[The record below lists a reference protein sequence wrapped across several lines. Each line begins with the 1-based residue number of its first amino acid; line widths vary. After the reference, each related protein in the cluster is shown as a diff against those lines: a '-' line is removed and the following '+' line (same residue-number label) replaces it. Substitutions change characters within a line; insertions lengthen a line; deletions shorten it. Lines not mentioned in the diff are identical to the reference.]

1 MEEGPMRGAHAF
13 RLFTRPEKP
22 EMHRNLAALALLT
35 LAACTP
41 PSPSTGPAPLPGPA
55 DTVRI
60 GGGRIE
66 RLVYQP
72 VSPALP
78 PIPAANGALAI
89 RVTHPTQGQA
99 RPRVDSTFIY
109 GSVGTGQAALEI
121 NGTAIPVAPNGAF
134 IAYLPMPQDGTWRLR
149 AQQGGEE
156 VTHTVSYATPSTG
169 TGGGSN
175 TASNNAVYTTARLG
189 TVTGGADT
197 LATGSDAIYARP
209 TPTGSYRWFFPRG
222 ARLAVAERRGDQY
235 RVRLDEATEAWVDAD
250 NLSLAETT
258 TAPPAPGAANSTVSA
273 SADGLDVRISAGGRP
288 FLVETADSGA
298 VVTVYGVTRGTMT
311 TQAPFG
317 PWFRA
322 ATQGATGAS
331 TRIGVTLAGGPWG
344 YKAWYEENGDLV
356 VRLRR
361 PPAIDAANPLR
372 GRRIVIDPGHP
383 PAGATGPTGLYEG
396 DANLAIA
403 LPLAEKL
410 RAAGAEVILT
420 RTGREGLVSST
431 NSSQELRARVQL
443 AIDRNADLLVSVHNN
458 AFGEGA
464 NPFRRQ
470 GTEVYYFHPHAAQ
483 LARTLHEAIVGVTRI
498 PPKGALV
505 SNLALARP
513 TWLPAVL
520 TESLFMPI
528 PEQEAALR
536 NAAFLDQLAE
546 AHARGIEAFLRARAA
561 AGGSR

>member
-1 MEEGPMRGAHAF
+1 
-13 RLFTRPEKP
+13 
-22 EMHRNLAALALLT
+22 MHRNLAAVALLT

-41 PSPSTGPAPLPGPA
+41 SGPSTGPAPA

-60 GGGRIE
+60 GPGAGAGRIE

-99 RPRVDSTFIY
+99 RPSVDSTFIY

-121 NGTAIPVAPNGAF
+121 NGTPVPVAPNGAF
-134 IAYLPMPQDGTWRLR
+134 IAYLPMPADGAWRLR
-149 AQQGGEE
+149 AQAGGQE
-156 VTHTVSYATPSTG
+156 VSETRSYAPRSTG
-169 TGGGSN
+169 GN
-175 TASNNAVYTTARLG
+175 AANNASANAVYTAARLG

-197 LATGSDAIYARP
+197 LASGSDAIYARP
-209 TPTGSYRWFFPRG
+209 TPTGTYRWFFPRG
-222 ARLAVAERRGDQY
+222 TRLAVAERRGEQY
-235 RVRLDEATEAWVDAD
+235 RVRLDGDTEAWIDASA
-250 NLSLAETT
+250 LSLAETT
-258 TAPPAPGAANSTVSA
+258 SPPPAPGAVNSFVSQT
-273 SADGLDVRISAGGRP
+273 ADGLDLRVTAGGRP
-288 FLVETADSGA
+288 FLVETSDSGA
-298 VVTVYGVTRGTMT
+298 VVTVYGVTGGTMAAST
-311 TQAPFG
+311 PFG
-317 PWFRA
+317 GWYRMMGQRA
-322 ATQGATGAS
+322 AGGAS
-331 TRIGVTLAGGPWG
+331 RFELSLAGGAWG
-344 YKAWYEENGDLV
+344 YKAWYEDDGDLV
-356 VRLRR
+356 VRIRK
-361 PPAIDAANPLR
+361 PPVIDPQNPLQ

-431 NSSQELRARVQL
+431 NSGEELRARVAL
-443 AIDRNADLLVSVHNN
+443 AVSRNAEMLISVHNN

-464 NPFRRQ
+464 NPFRAH
-470 GTEVYYFHPHAAQ
+470 GTSVYYFHPFAAG
-483 LARTLHEAIVGVTRI
+483 LARELDREIVAVTRI
-498 PPKGALV
+498 PDIGARQQ
-505 SNLALARP
+505 NLALARP
-513 TWLPAVL
+513 TWLPATL

-536 NAAFLDQLAE
+536 DPAFVERLAD
-546 AHARGIEAFLRARAA
+546 AHLRGIEAWLRGRAA
-561 AGGSR
+561 VQGGSR

>member
-1 MEEGPMRGAHAF
+1 
-13 RLFTRPEKP
+13 LFTRPKKL

-35 LAACTP
+35 LAACAP
-41 PSPSTGPAPLPGPA
+41 SSPSTGPSPRPGPA

-60 GGGRIE
+60 GGGGIE

-99 RPRVDSTFIY
+99 RPRVDSTFVY

-149 AQQGGEE
+149 AQRGGEE
-156 VTHTVSYATPSTG
+156 VTHTVAYATPSAG

-175 TASNNAVYTTARLG
+175 TASSNAVYATPRPG

-209 TPTGSYRWFFPRG
+209 TPTGAYRWFFPRG

-235 RVRLDEATEAWVDAD
+235 RVRLDEGTEAWVDVD
-250 NLSLAETT
+250 NLSLAESTS
-258 TAPPAPGAANSTVSA
+258 PPPPPGAMTATA
-273 SADGLDVRISAGGRP
+273 GRSADGVDLRVTAAGRP
-288 FLVETADSGA
+288 FLVETSDSGA
-298 VVTVYGVTRGTMT
+298 VLTVYGGSGRALSVQGGLDDWYLSAGT
-311 TQAPFG
+311 QD
-317 PWFRA
+317 
-322 ATQGATGAS
+322 TGGSARY
-331 TRIGVTLAGGPWG
+331 TVRLAGGPWG
-344 YKAWYEENGDLV
+344 YKAWYAANGDLV

-361 PPAIDAANPLR
+361 PPAIDPANPLR

-483 LARTLHEAIVGVTRI
+483 LARTLHEAIVEVTRI

-536 NAAFLDQLAE
+536 NAAFLDRLAD
-546 AHARGIEAFLRARAA
+546 AHVRGIEAFLRARAA
-561 AGGSR
+561 AGGAR

>member
-1 MEEGPMRGAHAF
+1 MD
-13 RLFTRPEKP
+13 
-22 EMHRNLAALALLT
+22 RNLAALALLT

-41 PSPSTGPAPLPGPA
+41 SAPSTGPGPRPGPA

-60 GGGRIE
+60 GPDAGTGRIE

-89 RVTHPTQGQA
+89 RITHPTQGQS

-121 NGTAIPVAPNGAF
+121 NGRAVPVAPNGAF

-149 AQQGGEE
+149 AQRGGEE
-156 VTHTVSYATPSTG
+156 VAQSVSYAAPAA
-169 TGGGSN
+169 GGGSSN
-175 TASNNAVYTTARLG
+175 AASANAVYETARLG

-209 TPTGSYRWFFPRG
+209 TPTGPYRWFFPRG

-235 RVRLDEATEAWVDAD
+235 RVRLDAQTEAWVDAA
-250 NLSLAETT
+250 NLSLAEATS
-258 TAPPAPGAANSTVSA
+258 APPAPGPVNSSVSPT
-273 SADGLDVRISAGGRP
+273 ADGLDLRIRAGGRP
-288 FLVETADSGA
+288 FLVETSDAGA
-298 VVTVYGVTRGTMT
+298 VVTVYGATGGTMT
-311 TQAPFG
+311 PAAPFG
-317 PWFRA
+317 GWVRSA
-322 ATQGATGAS
+322 AQTAAGGGTHFALS
-331 TRIGVTLAGGPWG
+331 LAGGAWG
-344 YKAWYEENGDLV
+344 YKAWYEANGDLV
-356 VRLRR
+356 VRVRK
-361 PPAIDAANPLR
+361 PPTIDPANPLR

-431 NSSQELRARVQL
+431 NSAEELRARVQL
-443 AIDRNADLLVSVHNN
+443 AVSRNAEMLISVHNN

-464 NPFRRQ
+464 NPFRAM
-470 GTEVYYFHPHAAQ
+470 GTSVYYFHPFAAA
-483 LARTLHEAIVGVTRI
+483 LARELDREIVGVTRI
-498 PPKGALV
+498 RDLGALQQ
-505 SNLALARP
+505 NLALARP
-513 TWLPAVL
+513 TWLPSTL

-536 NAAFLDQLAE
+536 DPAFLDRLAD
-546 AHARGIEAFLRARAA
+546 AHVRGIEAWLRARAA
-561 AGGSR
+561 AQAGGAR

>member
-1 MEEGPMRGAHAF
+1 
-13 RLFTRPEKP
+13 
-22 EMHRNLAALALLT
+22 MHRNLAALALLT

-41 PSPSTGPAPLPGPA
+41 SSPATGPAPRPGPA

-60 GGGRIE
+60 GAGRIE
-66 RLVYQP
+66 RLVYRP

-78 PIPAANGALAI
+78 AIPAADGALAI
-89 RVTHPTQGQA
+89 RITHPTQGQA
-99 RPRVDSTFIY
+99 RPRVDSTFVY

-149 AQQGGEE
+149 AQAGGQEA
-156 VTHTVSYATPSTG
+156 TQSVSYATPAAGGASA
-169 TGGGSN
+169 GGSGP
-175 TASNNAVYTTARLG
+175 SNNATYATARLG

-209 TPTGSYRWFFPRG
+209 TPTGPYRWFFPRG

-235 RVRLDEATEAWVDAD
+235 RVRLAEGTDAWVDASA
-250 NLSLAETT
+250 LSLADT
-258 TAPPAPGAANSTVSA
+258 TAAVPAAGTASSTVSA
-273 SADGLDVRISAGGRP
+273 TADGLDVRVRAGGRP
-288 FLVETADSGA
+288 FLVETSDSGA
-298 VVTVYGVTRGTMT
+298 VVTVYGVAGGSMET
-311 TQAPFG
+311 TARFDGWFGAAAQRQAAG
-317 PWFRA
+317 GSA
-322 ATQGATGAS
+322 YALS
-331 TRIGVTLAGGPWG
+331 LAGGPWG
-344 YKAWYEENGDLV
+344 YKAWYEANGDLV
-356 VRLRR
+356 VRVRR
-361 PPAIDAANPLR
+361 PPAIDPANPLR

-443 AIDRNADLLVSVHNN
+443 AIDRGADLLVSVHNN

-483 LARTLHEAIVGVTRI
+483 LAQTLHEAIVGVTGI

-513 TWLPAVL
+513 TWLPAAL

-536 NAAFLDQLAE
+536 DPAFVDRLAE
-546 AHARGIEAFLRARAA
+546 AHVRGIEAFLRARAPT
-561 AGGSR
+561 GGAR